1 MGGKMG
7 QADEKEYEVCLRH
20 AKIQVRSG
28 AAFSASWSDGLEMST
43 EEAVRDAMSG
53 LKSV

>member
-7 QADEKEYEVCLRH
+7 QADQKKYKVCLRH
-20 AKIQVRSG
+20 AKIQVSG